1 MKLLWIFLGAIL
13 LTAETRPAEPPLRS
27 EALTALERGVE
38 YFRTQVASQ
47 GTYLWQYSEDLSQR
61 EGENK
66 ATTMQGWVQPP
77 GTPAVGLVLLHA
89 WHATSN
95 ANFLEAARETAHGLI
110 RGQLQSGG
118 WTYSIDFSP
127 EGRKK
132 LAYRFDG
139 KPTARNFTTFD
150 DDTTQAALRFLMRT
164 DMALRFSDAK
174 IHEAVEYALTSLLK
188 AQYPNGAWP
197 QGYDR
202 FPEPANF
209 PVKKASFPDSWSRVY
224 PGSAQYWLRYTLNDN
239 SHATLVQTILEA
251 GSIYEAPAAGDRLNR
266 AATRCRAAAQKAGDF
281 LLLAQMPLP
290 QPAWAQQ
297 YSFDMHPAWARKFE
311 PPAIS
316 GGESQGAL
324 RTLLVLYQATGRAD
338 YLSAMSPALDYL
350 RRSRLP
356 DGRLAR
362 FYELRSNRPL
372 YFTKAYELTH
382 EDTDLPTH
390 YAFKIGDDTET
401 LRREYERLKN
411 LPPDQL
417 QFAGNSRRA
426 ELTPALVAQVKSVIE
441 TQDGRGRWVEE
452 GRLKSH
458 PPGVAARIIR
468 CATFNRNVEVLSRYL
483 EATRA
488 SNTAVGSASRQ

>member
-1 MKLLWIFLGAIL
+1 
-13 LTAETRPAEPPLRS
+13 
-27 EALTALERGVE
+27 
-38 YFRTQVASQ
+38 
-47 GTYLWQYSEDLSQR
+47 
-61 EGENK
+61 
-66 ATTMQGWVQPP
+66 
-77 GTPAVGLVLLHA
+77 
-89 WHATSN
+89 
-95 ANFLEAARETAHGLI
+95 
-110 RGQLQSGG
+110 
-118 WTYSIDFSP
+118 
-127 EGRKK
+127 
-132 LAYRFDG
+132 
-139 KPTARNFTTFD
+139 
-150 DDTTQAALRFLMRT
+150 
-164 DMALRFSDAK
+164 
-174 IHEAVEYALTSLLK
+174 
-188 AQYPNGAWP
+188 
-197 QGYDR
+197 
-202 FPEPANF
+202 
-209 PVKKASFPDSWSRVY
+209 
-224 PGSAQYWLRYTLNDN
+224 
-239 SHATLVQTILEA
+239 
-251 GSIYEAPAAGDRLNR
+251 
-266 AATRCRAAAQKAGDF
+266 
-281 LLLAQMPLP
+281 
-290 QPAWAQQ
+290 
-297 YSFDMHPAWARKFE
+297 MHPAWARKFE